1 MTAAAGDRVLVTGG
15 AGVVGSAL
23 VGRMQSEG
31 LSVRALVR
39 RPEAAAAM
47 AALRAEPFLG
57 DILDAAA
64 LDEAAAGC
72 RWVFHVAGLN
82 AYCRRDPSDLFRVNV
97 QGSLAVLRAAQRAG
111 ADRFIHTSSAV
122 TLGEARGSTG
132 HEGSPHRGHYLTA
145 YERAKHEA
153 ELAVLSEPGGVDRV
167 VVNPASVQ
175 GVGRSSGTGRLLL
188 DLARGRLPLAVDTRL
203 SIVDLAD
210 CAAGHLAAARHG
222 RPGARYV
229 LSGFSLALREVVQ
242 VLGGRLGPA
251 APRQP
256 LLLPPSAL
264 TLPARLSWWLAR
276 GRSRLCPE
284 TLANLRHGA
293 VYDGSLA
300 TRELGLRYRSA
311 EETLRNLVDWF
322 RAEGLL

>member
-47 AALRAEPFLG
+47 AALGAEPFLG

-64 LDEAAAGC
+64 LDRAAVGC

-122 TLGEARGSTG
+122 TLGEARGATG

-153 ELAVLSEPGGVDRV
+153 ELAVLSEPGGVERV

-264 TLPARLSWWLAR
+264 ALPTRLSWWLAP

>member
-1 MTAAAGDRVLVTGG
+1 
-15 AGVVGSAL
+15 
-23 VGRMQSEG
+23 
-31 LSVRALVR
+31 
-39 RPEAAAAM
+39 
-47 AALRAEPFLG
+47 
-57 DILDAAA
+57 
-64 LDEAAAGC
+64 
-72 RWVFHVAGLN
+72 
-82 AYCRRDPSDLFRVNV
+82 
-97 QGSLAVLRAAQRAG
+97 
-111 ADRFIHTSSAV
+111 
-122 TLGEARGSTG
+122 
-132 HEGSPHRGHYLTA
+132 
-145 YERAKHEA
+145 
-153 ELAVLSEPGGVDRV
+153 
-167 VVNPASVQ
+167 VQ

-251 APRQP
+251 APRPP

-264 TLPARLSWWLAR
+264 ALPARLSWWLAP